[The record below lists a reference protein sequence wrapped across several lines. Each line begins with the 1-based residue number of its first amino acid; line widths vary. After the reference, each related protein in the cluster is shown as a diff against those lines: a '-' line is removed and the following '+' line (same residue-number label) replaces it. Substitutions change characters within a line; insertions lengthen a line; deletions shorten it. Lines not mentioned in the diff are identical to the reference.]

1 MNEIDDVEE
10 IEELEEFEE
19 LEDLEEI
26 SAEEDTGSLSAEQ
39 ILPAD
44 TKKLLNTPL
53 CSSLIST
60 MQRQQFPSILISR
73 NLEII
78 WENDAYHSCFA
89 DKERPLPVSLAKD
102 FYPDLDSE
110 KTGRIYKALG
120 DEEKGYNHR
129 EQLQS
134 IKRNRLTVIA
144 NAHFSPVFS
153 EDYQQPLCYQ
163 VYFDIVTEEQK
174 FLLQNTF
181 LSLLEASKLKD
192 NDTGKHISR
201 VGAYSKRIAE
211 ELYNS
216 DSNGKVTLEFIHN
229 IYFLAPMHD
238 VGKIGTPD
246 DILNKAG
253 PLDDRE
259 WSIMKEHTING
270 AYIMNTYPDLMA
282 KQIAL
287 HHHEKWDGNGYPYQ
301 ISEEMIPLAARIVS
315 LADVYDALRMKRS
328 YKEPF
333 SHEKS
338 LEIIRASRGTQFD
351 PSLLDVFLDLSDT
364 ISGIYNELKDSNG
377 K

>member
-1 MNEIDDVEE
+1 MNDIEDLEE
-10 IEELEEFEE
+10 IEELEEI
-19 LEDLEEI
+19 EDL
-26 SAEEDTGSLSAEQ
+26 SAEEEADSLSADRP
-39 ILPAD
+39 LSFD
-44 TKKLLNTPL
+44 TGELLNTPL
-53 CSSLIST
+53 CSSLTAT

-78 WENDAYHSCFA
+78 WENDAYRSCFA
-89 DKERPLPVSLAKD
+89 DDERPLPVNLAKD

-110 KTGRIYKALG
+110 KTGRIYRALG
-120 DEEKGYNHR
+120 DEEKGFNHR

-153 EDYQQPLCYQ
+153 PDYQHPLCYQ
-163 VYFDIVTEEQK
+163 VFFDIVTEEQK
-174 FLLQNTF
+174 LLLQNTF

-192 NDTGKHISR
+192 NDTGRHISR

-229 IYFLAPMHD
+229 IHFLAPMHD

-246 DILNKAG
+246 DILNKNG

-259 WSIMKEHTING
+259 WNIMKEHTING

-287 HHHEKWDGNGYPYQ
+287 HHHERWDGNGYPYQ
-301 ISEEMIPLAARIVS
+301 ISGEMIPLAARIVS
-315 LADVYDALRMKRS
+315 IADVYDALRMKRS

-338 LEIIRASRGTQFD
+338 LEIIRESRGTQFD
-351 PSLLDVFLDLSDT
+351 PSLLDVFLGISGT
-364 ISGIYNELKDSNG
+364 ISEIHKELKDGNEQ
-377 K
+377 